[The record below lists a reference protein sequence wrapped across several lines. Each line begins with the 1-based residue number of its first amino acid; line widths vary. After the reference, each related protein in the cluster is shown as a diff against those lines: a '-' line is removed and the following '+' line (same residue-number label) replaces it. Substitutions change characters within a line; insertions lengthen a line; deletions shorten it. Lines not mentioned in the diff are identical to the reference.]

1 MASLQCRRPLPRKV
15 ITVHISYFLRLGH
28 EEAFG
33 QSAGPLSE
41 AGGRKGGRME
51 KATAEIKK
59 WEIALKSCSLNQP

>member
-1 MASLQCRRPLPRKV
+1 MAPHGNRHSGAEAPKV
-15 ITVHISYFLRLGH
+15 DICYP
-28 EEAFG
+28 A
-33 QSAGPLSE
+33 E